1 MSHPHGSRATL
12 ALALFVAAVH
22 GSARAQEWSWH
33 VVPTAGSAASLTDLH
48 GKLVG
53 SSVLAPGVPVENVRF
68 GAEGFEFVLES
79 GTLWLETAIDGVS
92 AGAYFEGKGT
102 VRFNPSGR
110 RALSNMTFWFGR
122 EQLEPTPLTNAYFF
136 TLRGKDLAT
145 EMGITATPSIPIL
158 DTSGYAECKQAFR
171 QLGMTP
177 LRAFLNRE
185 GRSRGAVYA
194 VFPLEATRTTGSAHS
209 MMLCSFDPSRK
220 DATQISVGGHAAV
233 MDQPAW
239 KFFFWPIVQSRAGT
253 RAFEPQGR
261 VSSYTSKIDMP
272 KTLAKASV
280 KTTIRFRAN
289 AGARALELEL
299 NPRIQVRGVT
309 GPGGAALPFAQW
321 TYATDGVNADPSVLV
336 DLGAPTVSGQEIEIE
351 VDAFGP
357 LFDAFDGN
365 WLLADED
372 AWYPQLDDPEQ
383 SDHELTIAVPKSL
396 TPVAPG
402 AKLSD
407 EVAGGVR
414 TVHFKSVKPQK
425 RTTLY
430 VGAFELTK
438 GEAAGT
444 KVELYSDRSRSQTH
458 VMGYDPETDAVWE
471 GTALGASKN
480 DIDYSRQEV
489 ENALKIYKGI
499 LGPIDLE
506 TLRVAGTPTGH
517 GRGFEGLLLLSK
529 FGGFGSD
536 DSRADLFRAHEVAHL
551 WWGNAVDTRN
561 WPEDR
566 WLSESFAEYAAMEFY
581 TLRFK
586 NPGKTHAFM
595 EQQWVRPVLG
605 ASREPVSTLD
615 GQKRRVRS
623 SELRPLI
630 DGTQNVYTK
639 GPLVIHMLRN
649 LFILFKGSD
658 EKFWLLLQDFI
669 ADHKNG
675 LVTTEDFI
683 KAAEEKLGG
692 RIPWFWDQWIYGSE
706 LPHISWTSRIE
717 QQNGQWQV
725 AVDARK
731 VDSTYQLALPV
742 YVTLQDGR
750 RARQFLDLSGPAGH
764 AVVKVPSKPKAV
776 SVNDNFEV
784 LAFIDKE

>member
-1 MSHPHGSRATL
+1 MIRLPAKGEIL
-12 ALALFVAAVH
+12 AFGFCVAALS
-22 GSARAQEWSWH
+22 GSARAQEWSFRSSF
-33 VVPTAGSAASLTDLH
+33 TAGSAVTLTDLH
-48 GKLVG
+48 GKLVN
-53 SSVLAPGVPVENVRF
+53 SSVLSSGVRVENVRF

-79 GTLWLETAIDGVS
+79 GTLWLEEAIDGIAS
-92 AGAYFEGKGT
+92 GAYFEGKGT
-102 VRFNPSGR
+102 VRLNPSGR
-110 RALSNMTFWFGR
+110 RALGEMTFWFGR
-122 EQLEPTPLTNAYFF
+122 EQLEPTPLTRAYFF

-177 LRAFLNRE
+177 VRAFLNRD
-185 GRSRGAVYA
+185 GRSRGAVYV

-220 DATQISVGGHAAV
+220 DAMQIRVGGHAAV
-233 MDQPAW
+233 VDEPSW
-239 KFFFWPIVQSRAGT
+239 KFFFWPIVEARAGA

-261 VSSYTSKIDMP
+261 VLSYASKIDMP
-272 KTLAKASV
+272 KTLTKASV

-289 AGARALELEL
+289 AGARVLELTL
-299 NPRIQVRGVT
+299 NPRLEVRSVT

-321 TYATDGVNADPSVLV
+321 TYATDGVNPDRSVLV
-336 DLGAPTVSGQEIEIE
+336 DLGAPTVEGQEIQIE
-351 VDAFGP
+351 VDAFGS
-357 LFDAFDGN
+357 LFDAVARS
-365 WLLADED
+365 WHLADED
-372 AWYPQLDDPEQ
+372 MWYPQLDDPER
-383 SDHELTIAVPKSL
+383 SDYELTISVPKSQ

-407 EVAGGVR
+407 EVADGVR
-414 TVHFKSVKPQK
+414 TVHFKTVNPQK

-430 VGAFELTK
+430 VGPFEK
-438 GEAAGT
+438 AQGEAGGT
-444 KVELYSDRSRSQTH
+444 KVEVYSDSNREM
-458 VMGYDPETDAVWE
+458 VEVGYDELMDMPVTYR
-471 GTALGASKN
+471 GTSKS
-480 DIDYSRQEV
+480 DVQYSRQEI
-489 ENALKIYKGI
+489 ENALKIYKSI

-506 TLRVAGTPTGH
+506 MLRVASTPTGH

-529 FGGFGSD
+529 FGGLDSD

-551 WWGNAVDTRN
+551 WWGNLVDTRN

-566 WLSESFAEYAAMEFY
+566 WLSESFAQYAAMEFY

-586 NPGKTHAFM
+586 NPGKTHGFM
-595 EQQWVRPVLG
+595 EQEWVRPVLG
-605 ASREPVSTLD
+605 ASRVPVSTLD

-658 EKFWLLLQDFI
+658 EKFWLLLQDFL
-669 ADHKNG
+669 AEHKNG

-683 KAAEEKLGG
+683 SATEAKLGG
-692 RIPWFWDQWIYGSE
+692 KIPWFWDQWIYGSE
-706 LPHISWTSRIE
+706 LPHVRWTSKTE
-717 QQNGQWQV
+717 QQSGQWLV
-725 AVDARK
+725 TVDARK
-731 VDSTYQLALPV
+731 VDSSYQLVLPV

-750 RARQFLDLSGPAGH
+750 RARQFLDLSGPTGQAT
-764 AVVKVPSKPKAV
+764 VKVPSKPKAV

-784 LAFIDKE
+784 LAFVEKE